1 MQKMVKHAQVN
12 NRKHN
17 VTGWLMY
24 DPRGKTCCQYI
35 EGLISDIDQLYS
47 NIQKDDRADPD
58 SFVLLKEK
66 PVVSRKYTEWSMKLD
81 EINMEKLEDDWE
93 RQTSKWRHLYE
104 EDLDEFSEV
113 IDDKLLRAREMLA
126 FINAPF
132 RTIRLDD
139 D

>member
-1 MQKMVKHAQVN
+1 MVKHAQVN
-12 NRKHN
+12 NRKHD

-24 DPRGKTCCQYI
+24 DPRSNLCCQYI

-58 SFVLLKEK
+58 SFILLKENS
-66 PVVSRKYTEWSMKLD
+66 VVSRKYTEWSMKLD
-81 EINMEKLEDDWE
+81 EIDMEQLEEDWE
-93 RQTSKWRHLYE
+93 RETSKWRHLYE
-104 EDLDEFSEV
+104 EDAGEKDEFSEV
-113 IDDKLLRAREMLA
+113 IDDKLLRAREMLD